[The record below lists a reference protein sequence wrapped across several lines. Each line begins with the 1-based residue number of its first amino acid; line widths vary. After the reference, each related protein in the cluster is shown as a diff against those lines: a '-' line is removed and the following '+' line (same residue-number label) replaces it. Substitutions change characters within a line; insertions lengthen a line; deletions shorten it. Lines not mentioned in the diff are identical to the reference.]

1 MSNATRPTKAE
12 QETILLTSEADYTV
26 SIYTFNRRL
35 IRRLE
40 AFSQKHPHLCQL
52 RTTHPSGAVTY
63 EVEKTRLSLRFL
75 SPASEER
82 KAQLRNQLE
91 EEKTRRM
98 LTEAAGYNAQ
108 AAFE

>member
-1 MSNATRPTKAE
+1 MSHATRPTRSE
-12 QETILLTSEADYTV
+12 QETILLTSEADTTV

-40 AFSQKHPHLCQL
+40 AFSQKYPHLCQL
-52 RTTHPSGAVTY
+52 RTNNPSGAVTY

-98 LTEAAGYNAQ
+98 LTEAAEYYAQ
-108 AAFE
+108 AALE